1 MNAAWCSSEELHH
14 HKYNWRNKYVFF
26 FLHKYLKNLNILMD
40 TGEEKMQQV

>member
-26 FLHKYLKNLNILMD
+26 LHEYFKNLNILMD